1 MTASALLSAASTA
14 AKGLSAKS
22 NGLSAKA
29 KSSGS
34 FKRYINMRKRTAKK
48 QKMKKTKDP
57 KLPSGREGVS
67 DTDMGME
74 EWKKRNKIKTK
85 GKTYINSKLRKKGG
99 GSGKNLKRLR
109 NKARR
114 RG

>member
-1 MTASALLSAASTA
+1 MTASALSSAASTA
-14 AKGLSAKS
+14 AKGLSARS

-34 FKRYINMRKRTAKK
+34 FKRYTNIRKRTAKK

-57 KLPSGREGVS
+57 KPERGS
-67 DTDMGME
+67 DKYDYDMGME
-74 EWKKRNKIKTK
+74 EWKKRNKVKTK